1 MAKPRTSFI
10 CQQCGAASPAYLG
23 KCPGCG
29 AWNSMV
35 ETIEERR
42 AAPKERARRNAEKPQ
57 PLSSLGASG
66 VARIPVP
73 ISELDRVLGGG
84 LVPGTLA
91 LIGGDPGIGKSTL
104 VLQAAA
110 GLGTAAAP
118 VLYVSAEES
127 AHQIRLR
134 AERLGVQD
142 AHVHILSATDLD
154 AVLATAT
161 EEEPALLIVD
171 SIQTVTV
178 DEIASSAGSVSQVR
192 ECTARLMQW
201 GKSRNVPVFI
211 IGHVTKE
218 GTIAGPRVLE
228 HMVDAVLYLEGP
240 ITLGA
245 RLALRSSLDP
255 KRTFR
260 PKVTTLEPCRLMVWS
275 DGFSPMFSGVRSF
288 ALTPRDGGRTE
299 IVMTEVLSGAMLPL
313 IRVNDDAAVRR
324 AIATGAPGAATVID
338 IKRESDALY
347 RGYRVRAAL
356 FSALGAGFIVVLL
369 GWHLRS
375 LRRVFDV
382 LAPLAGAVVLVMLA
396 MHIAGVKLTLF
407 HLVALLLVIGI
418 GSNYSL
424 FFERRNLQSIGD
436 PRCTTAAVLLCNVST
451 AIGFGVLAWSSSP
464 VLSAIGVTAA
474 IGAVCS
480 FLLAALLTS
489 VPTTSSSNRSH

>member
-42 AAPKERARRNAEKPQ
+42 VAPVERARRNAEKPQ
-57 PLSSLGASG
+57 PLSALGASG
-66 VARIPVP
+66 VTRIPVP

-154 AVLATAT
+154 AILATAS
-161 EEEPALLIVD
+161 EEVPALLIVD

-228 HMVDAVLYLEGP
+228 HMVDAVLYLEGERYGHFRVLRAVKNRFGSTDEVGVFEMAEAGLREVRNPSAAFLEERNSRTSGSSVAVTVEGSRP
-240 ITLGA
+240 ILVEVQALATTSAFGLPRRNANGLDNGRLQLLVAVLQKRVGLGLGNQDIYA
-245 RLALRSSLDP
+245 NVVGGIRIGEPAADLAVAMAVASSFRDLAIDPELVAIGEVGLGGELRAVSQIERRLA
-255 KRTFR
+255 
-260 PKVTTLEPCRLMVWS
+260 EAQRL
-275 DGFSPMFSGVRSF
+275 GFSKAIIPASAARKGTTDV
-288 ALTPRDGGRTE
+288 AG
-299 IVMTEVLSGAMLPL
+299 
-313 IRVNDDAAVRR
+313 IRVLR
-324 AIATGAPGAATVID
+324 ADTVGEAIE
-338 IKRESDALY
+338 I
-347 RGYRVRAAL
+347 G
-356 FSALGAGFIVVLL
+356 LGG
-369 GWHLRS
+369 
-375 LRRVFDV
+375 
-382 LAPLAGAVVLVMLA
+382 
-396 MHIAGVKLTLF
+396 
-407 HLVALLLVIGI
+407 
-418 GSNYSL
+418 
-424 FFERRNLQSIGD
+424 
-436 PRCTTAAVLLCNVST
+436 
-451 AIGFGVLAWSSSP
+451 
-464 VLSAIGVTAA
+464 
-474 IGAVCS
+474 
-480 FLLAALLTS
+480 
-489 VPTTSSSNRSH
+489 